1 MAHTDACKFQVC
13 QFVGKMVDGGL
24 SLREAA
30 KKAQEESDGIPA
42 GTIRRWWAEAKQET
56 GERFNNEP
64 PTPTAGDDC
73 GKVVAS
79 GCKCCQC
86 CHLAPRDL
94 RRPKVAP
101 HSSIGLFPLHGV
113 VPAGPVRHPATW
125 KTARTS
131 LSA

>member
-64 PTPTAGDDC
+64 PAQPTPTDGDCC
-73 GKVVAS
+73 GKVVTCGDKLS
-79 GCKCCQC
+79 PQDVVKE
-86 CHLAPRDL
+86 
-94 RRPKVAP
+94 VALYP
-101 HSSIGLFPLHGV
+101 PL
-113 VPAGPVRHPATW
+113 
-125 KTARTS
+125 
-131 LSA
+131 